1 MVKGQSVLG
10 NPSLEAPFSQVTL
23 DCVRLA
29 IKKNNQHKRNLV
41 YLRTDILGD
50 GGAMTSL
57 VHL

>member
-29 IKKNNQHKRNLV
+29 IKKTISIKG
-41 YLRTDILGD
+41 IWFI
-50 GGAMTSL
+50 
-57 VHL
+57 